1 MRENESG
8 ANLALRAVP
17 APYRFLSNLFETDFG
32 SGQDS
37 GFAKESGLAASGAPA
52 FHRFEQ

>member
-17 APYRFLSNLFETDFG
+17 VPFRFLSNLFETDFG

-52 FHRFEQ
+52 TSSV